1 MYGENYTKI
10 MVYNMKMC
18 LKRGA
23 LKKKVKKKVEEIQY
37 QKEKLQILDY
47 TILAKPRTIFVSSS
61 YNYSS
66 KPSTIV
72 TSLLNSDYF
81 FLSRSTN
88 LFFGLVGPESN
99 PILESKP
106 KLILTTGM

>member
-23 LKKKVKKKVEEIQY
+23 LKKKVKKKVEEIQH

-47 TILAKPRTIFVSSS
+47 IILAKPRTIFVSSS

-81 FLSRSTN
+81 FLPRSTN

>member
-1 MYGENYTKI
+1 MPKERDIEKQ
-10 MVYNMKMC
+10 V
-18 LKRGA
+18 R
-23 LKKKVKKKVEEIQY
+23 KKVEKIQH
-37 QKEKLQILDY
+37 QKEEFQILDY
-47 TILAKPRTIFVSSS
+47 TILIKPRMIFISSS

-81 FLSRSTN
+81 FLPRSTN